1 MTAHGMVLLG
11 YVIAMGGVILFMC
24 FTLLRYLW
32 LRLSTPRPGRLT
44 INADVDVSLT
54 ASSRALPAAE
64 PDHRAG

>member
-11 YVIAMGGVILFMC
+11 FVIAVGGVMFFMC

-32 LRLSTPRPGRLT
+32 LRLSTPRPNRLT
-44 INADVDVSLT
+44 INADVDVSLI
-54 ASSRALPAAE
+54 ASSRALPAAK

>member
-11 YVIAMGGVILFMC
+11 FVIAMGGVMLFMC

-32 LRLSTPRPGRLT
+32 LRVSTPRPNRLT
-44 INADVDVSLT
+44 IKANVDVSLT
-54 ASSRALPAAE
+54 ASSREFPAAE